1 MEKIYNFWQLIIQI
15 KHNKW
20 WRIMKL
26 FQRARSNKKKKCSIK
41 DEREDNES
49 AFFWKISF
57 IAFIFPNELYN
68 SCRSITK
75 SAINVFVNHS
85 CFIQNYHV
93 KIHKDLFTDAFKQE
107 VFALRSKLWWQ
118 SFTGL
123 IDWNCL
129 VLSFFE
135 NIFCPSTRIM
145 VPVVLYSSA
154 V

>member
-26 FQRARSNKKKKCSIK
+26 FQRARSNKKKNAQSRTREKITNSFERYHLLHSFFLMSCTIVADLSPKICNKCFCKPLLFYS
-41 DEREDNES
+41 
-49 AFFWKISF
+49 
-57 IAFIFPNELYN
+57 
-68 SCRSITK
+68 
-75 SAINVFVNHS
+75 
-85 CFIQNYHV
+85 NYHV

>member
-1 MEKIYNFWQLIIQI
+1 MKDIIYCIHFFLMSCTIVADLSPKIC
-15 KHNKW
+15 NKCFC
-20 WRIMKL
+20 KPLL
-26 FQRARSNKKKKCSIK
+26 FYS
-41 DEREDNES
+41 
-49 AFFWKISF
+49 
-57 IAFIFPNELYN
+57 
-68 SCRSITK
+68 
-75 SAINVFVNHS
+75 
-85 CFIQNYHV
+85 NYHV

-135 NIFCPSTRIM
+135 NIFCPSTRIWCQWFCIHL
-145 VPVVLYSSA
+145 LYNCGQMKIGICVIDDYFWRKTSIHTTSKLINTNQTN